1 MKTEIPRN
9 ATEQG
14 KGGVLVPFPPRRIVR
29 REGVPPLPGPKTD
42 VLPREIERQER
53 PARIVPEQ

>member
-1 MKTEIPRN
+1 MTP
-9 ATEQG
+9 AA
-14 KGGVLVPFPPRRIVR
+14 IVR
-29 REGVPPLPGPKTD
+29 REGVPPFPGRKTD

>member
-1 MKTEIPRN
+1 MTP
-9 ATEQG
+9 AA
-14 KGGVLVPFPPRRIVR
+14 IVR

>member
-1 MKTEIPRN
+1 MPAGCIRN
-9 ATEQG
+9 AGLYVSLSEPMT
-14 KGGVLVPFPPRRIVR
+14 PAAIVR